1 MKNENLEKYIG
12 ELSPEM
18 QEKARACKDM
28 NELNAFLAENDV
40 ELSEDALQA
49 VAGGCSASAYGYNQG
64 DPVYDDDKK
73 PALCPSCGRQ
83 LYYWDMCQGEKNALY
98 ITRMYCNNPSCSSYN
113 NGLWYGWAGA
123 SRRGPIQINFR
134 IQKY

>member
-1 MKNENLEKYIG
+1 MKKEELEKYIG

-49 VAGGCSASAYGYNQG
+49 VAGGCSSSDDNKERVIERYEVKNANSWTVRFYNGARVDGALMTNDKHSNIHYYIITVRGNEPASAEQYQSMI
-64 DPVYDDDKK
+64 K
-73 PALCPSCGRQ
+73 
-83 LYYWDMCQGEKNALY
+83 E
-98 ITRMYCNNPSCSSYN
+98 
-113 NGLWYGWAGA
+113 AGMV
-123 SRRGPIQINFR
+123 
-134 IQKY
+134 KV

>member
-28 NELNAFLAENDV
+28 NELNALLAENDV

-49 VAGGCSASAYGYNQG
+49 VAGGCSKSSAAYDQG
-64 DPVYDDDKK
+64 NETHFN
-73 PALCPSCGRQ
+73 CPECGHI
-83 LYYWDMCQGEKNALY
+83 LYYWDMCAYGVYEDMYRL
-98 ITRMYCNNPSCSSYN
+98 YCNNPSCSSYN
-113 NGLWYGWAGA
+113 NGLWWVPEGG
-123 SRRGPIQINFR
+123 GTPK
-134 IQKY
+134 KYKR